1 MFLSRKFQIL
11 TASLLLFGLSPLFAE
26 VRVEKIDELSPRE
39 IAVKASLDIKSDVSF
54 EKFKSCIPRE
64 SFVFPESL
72 SEELEKK
79 IFLESEL
86 EDLMNCSTEKCA
98 FNFLPYEL
106 EFLSKLKSAEKRKAA
121 YFNFFKNRTR
131 GLTPMNPRNDDLLI
145 RSKDKAFDFC
155 EGKELNELLDKRPLK
170 DTAYR
175 MSQVRYD
182 TRMRPTTRLLQG
194 EFFKTA
200 KNNFCFAEAFIF
212 SDHYDADRV
221 ELWQLSKSPNTTT
234 SNLQLQI
241 RHRIDFLHTWFRR
254 LQKGGLRDKLAEVA
268 QSQLMEASECLKRP

>member
-1 MFLSRKFQIL
+1 M
-11 TASLLLFGLSPLFAE
+11 
-26 VRVEKIDELSPRE
+26 EKIDELNPRE
-39 IAVKASLDIKSDVSF
+39 IAVKGSIDIKAEVSF

-64 SFVFPESL
+64 SFAFPESL
-72 SEELEKK
+72 GQELEKR

-86 EDLMNCSTEKCA
+86 EDLMSCSTEKCA

-106 EFLSKLKSAEKRKAA
+106 EFLSKLKSPEKRKAA

-145 RSKDKAFDFC
+145 RSKDNAFDFC
-155 EGKELNELLDKRPLK
+155 EGKELVELLDKRPLK
-170 DTAYR
+170 NVAYR

-194 EFFKTA
+194 QYFTA
-200 KNNFCFAEAFIF
+200 TQNNFCFAEAFIF
-212 SDHYDADRV
+212 SDHYDADRIEV
-221 ELWQLSKSPNTTT
+221 WQLAKNSGTKT
-234 SNLQLQI
+234 SSLKLQI

-254 LQKGGLRDKLAEVA
+254 LQKGGLRDKLAEVSK
-268 QSQLMEASECLKRP
+268 SQLIEASECLKRP